1 MARFYLLLTGLL
13 SLLPL
18 ATHAQLREDFADG
31 DFTQNPTWTGDAASF
46 QVNAQQQ
53 LQSAGPAV
61 TGTQIQLSAL
71 CRASTGTT
79 WEFWAN
85 LRLATSSGNYA
96 DVYLMASQAD
106 LKSPNT
112 SGYFV
117 RLGGTDDEVS
127 LFRRDSTRSSVVIIN
142 GENQTLNSATN
153 NLVRV
158 RVTRGPDSRWTLERD
173 LSGGRSFGAE
183 AVTTVDATYQRS
195 EAAGV
200 VIAYSSANG
209 RNFYFDDF
217 IVTDASAP
225 RLLRAAPVSSREV
238 DLVFDE
244 ALDPVRAGQPAN
256 YVLLTGGGS
265 AAVLTVAAQVSA
277 RNPAVVRLTFG
288 ADFGA
293 QNTVEVRQMADLFG
307 NGAAGPLTAGFSGP
321 PGTPAVGELI
331 ITEILA
337 DETPAVGLP
346 ASEYVEI
353 YNRSATRVLSLR
365 GVRLLKPGG
374 STAAVF
380 PDTARL
386 LPNQYAVM
394 CGSTRVAQFADFRIK
409 VYGLTNF
416 PSLSNGADQL
426 VLRGAGGPTL
436 FEVSYSDTWY
446 RDPRRRDGGY
456 SLEMLDTDRY
466 CGGAENWQAS
476 PAPAGGT
483 PGRPNAAA
491 AANPDRL
498 APTLRRAVALNAL
511 TVRLLF
517 SEKLDSA
524 AAANPARYRL
534 SDPGGGPAPA
544 ITQAAPVPFD
554 FRAVDL
560 TLAAPLTASR
570 PVSLSVQ
577 QATDCA
583 GNASGPLKAATFAL
597 PEAAAPADLVIN
609 EILFNPRVGAVDFV
623 EILNRS
629 AKYIN
634 LQSYQLANE
643 KADKS
648 LDAAPVSA
656 GPYVLAPGQL
666 VAFTEKPD
674 ILAAQYPTSHDPAA
688 LLAVPGFPTL
698 PDEAGTVLLLDQS
711 GRELDRYAYTK
722 DQQLS
727 LLSSQE
733 GVSLERIRAGG
744 PSRAENFHSAAASVG
759 YATPGRPNSQAQD
772 APGGNQELT
781 MSPEIF
787 TPDDDG
793 QQDFTTLSYQL
804 DQPGYVASITVYDA
818 LGRPARRLLRNQT
831 LATTGLVRWDGVD
844 DQGRKAAVGYY
855 VLLIELFRPGGGQ
868 RREYKKTVVVGARF

>member
-1 MARFYLLLTGLL
+1 MARFFLLLAGLL
-13 SLLPL
+13 ALLLLPVY
-18 ATHAQLREDFADG
+18 AQLREDFADG
-31 DFTQNPTWTGDAASF
+31 DYTQNPAWTGDAAGF
-46 QVNAQQQ
+46 QINAARQ
-53 LQSAGPAV
+53 LQSAGPAL
-61 TGTQIQLSAL
+61 TGTQLQLSTP

-96 DVYLMASQAD
+96 DVYLLASQAD
-106 LKSPNT
+106 LKSPGT

-117 RLGGTDDEVS
+117 RLGGTDDDIS
-127 LFRRDSTRSSVVIIN
+127 LFRRDSTRSPAILIN

-173 LSGGRSFGAE
+173 LSGGRSFTPE
-183 AVTTVDATYQRS
+183 ATPVVDATYQRS
-195 EAAGV
+195 EAVGV
-200 VIAYSSANG
+200 SLTYSAANN
-209 RNFYFDDF
+209 RSFFFDDF
-217 IVTDASAP
+217 LVADATAP
-225 RLLRAAPVSSREV
+225 LLLRAAPVSSREV
-238 DLVFDE
+238 DLVFNE
-244 ALDPVRAGQPAN
+244 ALDPVRAAQAGN
-256 YVLLTGGGS
+256 YRLTGGPGAGPLS
-265 AAVLTVAAQVSA
+265 AQVLA
-277 RNPAVVRLTFG
+277 RNPAVVRLIFG
-288 ADFGA
+288 LDFGP
-293 QNTVEVRQMADLFG
+293 QNTVEARQMADLFG
-307 NGAAGPLTAGFSGP
+307 NVAAGGPLK
-321 PGTPAVGELI
+321 PAVGELI

-337 DETPAVGLP
+337 DETPVVGLP
-346 ASEYVEI
+346 PSEYIEV
-353 YNRSATRVLSLR
+353 YNRSATRTLSLR
-365 GVRLLKPGG
+365 GVRVLKPGG
-374 STAAVF
+374 STAAAF

-386 LPNQYAVM
+386 LPQQYVVV
-394 CGSTRVAQFADFRIK
+394 CGSTRTAQFAGLGVK

-426 VLRGAGGPTL
+426 VLRGASGQTL
-436 FEVSYSDTWY
+436 FEVSYSDAWY
-446 RDPRRRDGGY
+446 RDPRKKDGGY
-456 SLEMLDTDRY
+456 SLEMLDADNY
-466 CGGAENWQAS
+466 CGAAENWTAS
-476 PAPAGGT
+476 PDPRGGT
-483 PGRPNAAA
+483 PGRRNAAA

-498 APTLRRAVALNAL
+498 APTLLRAVALNAL
-511 TVRLLF
+511 NVRLFF

-524 AAANPARYRL
+524 AAANLARYRL
-534 SDPGGGPAPA
+534 SDSGGGPAPA
-544 ITQAAPVPFD
+544 IMQAAPVPFD

-570 PVSLSVQ
+570 PMSLSVQ

-597 PEAAAPADLVIN
+597 PEAAAPGDLVIN
-609 EILFNPRVGAVDFV
+609 EILFNPRVSAIDFV

-629 AKYIN
+629 AKYVD
-634 LQSYQLANE
+634 LQGFRLANE
-643 KADKS
+643 KADKT
-648 LDAAPVSA
+648 LDAAVVSA
-656 GPYVLAPGQL
+656 AAPYVLAPGGL
-666 VAFTEKPD
+666 VALTEKPA
-674 ILAAQYPTSHDPAA
+674 ILAAQYPVSHDPAA
-688 LLAVPGFPTL
+688 LLAVANFPTL
-698 PDEAGTVLLLDQS
+698 PDDAGTVLLLDARGQ
-711 GRELDRYAYTK
+711 ELDRYAYTK

-781 MSPEIF
+781 MSPEVF

-818 LGRPARRLLRNQT
+818 LGRPARRLLRNET
-831 LATTGLVRWDGVD
+831 LATTGLVRWDGTD

-855 VLLIELFRPGGGQ
+855 VLLIELFRPSGGQ